1 MSGTSILPL
10 FSPEGGGGR
19 GVLRISSDRDD
30 QRIFWGFKFSI
41 LGFFWVGKFWQVF
54 FLGSLISAFWKLLWL
69 GKVGMEIFFGVKFW
83 FRNIFGFWFLP
94 PFDHPCHL
102 KSEVPPWELSP
113 SPPMW
118 PFYFKHIWGGDLQR
132 GGPIQFSK
140 VDGIIFHTE
149 LEHKVERV
157 RFIRLEVMQSR

>member
-10 FSPEGGGGR
+10 FSPEGAGR

-30 QRIFWGFKFSI
+30 QRIFLGFKFSI
-41 LGFFWVGKFWQVF
+41 WGFFWVGKFWQVF
-54 FLGSLISAFWKLLWL
+54 FGQLDFSRDFFGYSKLMFLFLCDIISSFLETFMAR
-69 GKVGMEIFFGVKFW
+69 KVGMEIFFGVKFW

-113 SPPMW
+113 SPPHVAFLFQAHMRRR
-118 PFYFKHIWGGDLQR
+118 FTER
-132 GGPIQFSK
+132 GAYSI
-140 VDGIIFHTE
+140 
-149 LEHKVERV
+149 
-157 RFIRLEVMQSR
+157 